1 MNHWL
6 DETLQHIHYGEA
18 LIVGGVEDLL
28 HHGRK
33 AGTEAIGLLRDGAE
47 RWHAMI
53 REVQATVNF
62 ADILRGRTST
72 HST

>member
-18 LIVGGVEDLL
+18 LIVDGVEELL

-53 REVQATVNF
+53 REVHATVNL

-72 HST
+72 ST

>member
-6 DETLQHIHYGEA
+6 DDTLQHIHYGEA
-18 LIVGGVEDLL
+18 LIVGSFEDLL

-33 AGTEAIGLLRDGAE
+33 AGTEAIGILRDGAE

-53 REVQATVNF
+53 REVHATVNL

-72 HST
+72 TR